1 MYAMIKEYHYTTI
14 IDSVRYS
21 QKIKYFYRAS
31 LDDNVI
37 NLTHR
42 FHNHST

>member
-21 QKIKYFYRAS
+21 QKIKLYN
-31 LDDNVI
+31 DDNVI